1 MTEVLVGVDSSAA
14 AQLALQRAAA
24 EAQAWGEPL
33 HVVHAWTTPVWLG
46 GVPGLGYNILASP
59 EDSQA
64 RAAATLD
71 TQLAEARRNAV
82 PEVPLHAETVQ
93 GDAKPVL
100 GELSRKASL
109 LVVAGHGDGPV
120 KGALLGSV
128 ATHLLHHAHCPVM
141 VVPDHGSPAAPVR
154 QVVVGADGSSHSR
167 AALAWAVRAARRY
180 GCPLL
185 VVHAWAL
192 SRLADLPLRTPEA
205 EEVYDAR
212 AAAWLEEELDE
223 AVPDRGGVEVR
234 TLAVHGSAAPVLLS
248 QTEPEDLLV
257 LGARGFGG
265 FHELLLGSVAGQC
278 AQHTRGTLVVVR
290 AGQEQLAP

>member
-1 MTEVLVGVDSSAA
+1 MTEILVGVDSSSA
-14 AQLALQRAAA
+14 AQRALQRAAG
-24 EAQAWGEPL
+24 EALAWGEPL

-64 RAAATLD
+64 WAASTLE
-71 TQLAEARRNAV
+71 TQLTEAHRQGL
-82 PEVPLHAETVQ
+82 PELPLHAETVE
-93 GDAKPVL
+93 GDAKQVL
-100 GELSRKASL
+100 TELSLKASL

-120 KGALLGSV
+120 KGMLLGSV

-141 VVPDHGSPAAPVR
+141 VVPDHGEAVAPVR
-154 QVVVGADGSSHSR
+154 RVVVGADGSAHSR
-167 AALAWAVRAARRY
+167 AALAWAVGAARQY

-192 SRLADLPLRTPEA
+192 SGLADLPMRQPEA

-212 AAAWLEEELDE
+212 ALQWLDEELDE
-223 AVPDRGGVEVR
+223 AVPDRDGVDVR
-234 TLAVHGSAAPVLLS
+234 LLAVHGTPAPVLLS
-248 QTEPEDLLV
+248 QTGPQDLLV

-265 FHELLLGSVAGQC
+265 FRELLLGSVAGQC
-278 AQHTRGTLVVVR
+278 AQHTHGTLVVVR
-290 AGQEQLAP
+290 AGERTGS